1 MTDSTNRL
9 RIYLALGC
17 FWGAE
22 ELYWQLPG
30 VTGTSVGYMGGTA
43 VNPTYEQV
51 CTGTTGHA
59 EAVLVDY
66 DTDVVSTFDI
76 LRVFWENHDPTQGN
90 RQGNDIGSQ
99 YRSMIFTTTDEQRN
113 VAEATMA
120 AYQQVIV
127 DAGYG
132 PITTEIVPAADYTYF
147 PAEEYHQKYL
157 LKNPNGYRCH
167 ANTGLALPAIALSS

>member
-1 MTDSTNRL
+1 MTESANGL

-43 VNPTYEQV
+43 TNPTYEQV
-51 CTGTTGHA
+51 CTGSTGHS

-66 DTDVVSTFDI
+66 DPDVTSTFDI

-99 YRSMIFTTTDEQRN
+99 YRSMIFTTTDEQRT

-120 AYQQVIV
+120 AYQRVIA

-132 PITTEIVPAADYTYF
+132 SITTEIVPAEAYIYF